1 MGKKKTKQGH
11 FCRIC
16 HRYRANEKFSG
27 KGHRQHI
34 CKDCN
39 RELQQRRRERKRA
52 NKVEREVGLRPLKGD
67 YPKTAKQA
75 ASYLQIK
82 QETFGAYCLELDV
95 KGLQV
100 DDEWAEPF
108 IVYDMDAMIQIHLA
122 VEAQHKKQQNT
133 EEELDVDA

>member
-1 MGKKKTKQGH
+1 MSKKQPKQGH

-39 RELQQRRRERKRA
+39 RELQQQKRERKRA
-52 NKVEREVGLRPLKGD
+52 NKKALELGLRALKGD

-75 ASYLQIK
+75 ASYLQIE
-82 QETFGAYCLELDV
+82 QATFEAYCHELDV
-95 KGLQV
+95 KDLRSKMNGLKQSSC
-100 DDEWAEPF
+100 
-108 IVYDMDAMIQIHLA
+108 MIWMR
-122 VEAQHKKQQNT
+122 
-133 EEELDVDA
+133 